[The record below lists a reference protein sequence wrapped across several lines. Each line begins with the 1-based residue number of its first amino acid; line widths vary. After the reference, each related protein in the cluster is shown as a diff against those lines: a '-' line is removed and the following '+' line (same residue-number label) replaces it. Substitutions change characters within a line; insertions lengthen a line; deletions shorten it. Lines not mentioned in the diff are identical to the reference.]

1 MARDR
6 RDSLTG
12 DLLNWEPPKVAAGFE
27 AGAIRGSRL
36 ASQISQAVALALK
49 SCALSRA
56 EIAARMSVELGYQV
70 SENMLANYASEG
82 AEAHRITLE
91 RFIALVE
98 VTGCT
103 DLLGFVA
110 SRFGQVVVPE
120 RYQALIDMHLAE
132 EAEAKIQKFKMA
144 AKAKWSNI

>member
-1 MARDR
+1 MAKLRG
-6 RDSLTG
+6 DSQTG

-49 SCALSRA
+49 SSELSRA
-56 EIAARMSVELGYQV
+56 EIAARMSTELGYQI

-98 VTGCT
+98 VTGCF

-110 SRFGQVVVPE
+110 ERFGLVVVD
-120 RYQALIDMHLAE
+120 RKYQALINVHLAD
-132 EAEAKIQKFKMA
+132 EAEQKIQKFKA
-144 AKAKWSNI
+144 AEKAKWSAL

>member
-1 MARDR
+1 MVKARGDN
-6 RDSLTG
+6 LTG
-12 DLLNWEPPKVAAGFE
+12 DLLSWEPPKVAAGFE

-36 ASQISQAVALALK
+36 SSQISQAVALALK
-49 SCALSRA
+49 SSPMSRA
-56 EIAARMSVELGYQV
+56 EIAAAMSAELGYQV

-91 RFIALVE
+91 RFIALID

-110 SRFGQVVVPE
+110 ERFGKVVIDTK
-120 RYQALIDMHLAE
+120 YQALINVHLAE
-132 EAEAKIQKFKMA
+132 EAEAKIQRFKA
-144 AKAKWSNI
+144 AEKAKWGAI

>member
-1 MARDR
+1 KARGDN
-6 RDSLTG
+6 LTG
-12 DLLNWEPPKVAAGFE
+12 DLLSWEPPKVAAGFE

-36 ASQISQAVALALK
+36 SSQISQAVALALK
-49 SCALSRA
+49 SSPMSRA
-56 EIAARMSVELGYQV
+56 EIAAAMSAELGYQV

-91 RFIALVE
+91 RFIALID

-110 SRFGQVVVPE
+110 ERFGKVVIDTK
-120 RYQALIDMHLAE
+120 YQALINVHLAE
-132 EAEAKIQKFKMA
+132 EAEAKIQRFKA
-144 AKAKWSNI
+144 AEKAKWGAI